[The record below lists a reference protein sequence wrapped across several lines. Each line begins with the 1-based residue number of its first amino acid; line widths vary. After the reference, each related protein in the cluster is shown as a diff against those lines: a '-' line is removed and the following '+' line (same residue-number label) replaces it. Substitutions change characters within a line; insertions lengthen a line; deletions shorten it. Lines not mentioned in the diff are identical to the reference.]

1 MGEVYL
7 VQHPRLPRQDAL
19 KVLRADISA
28 DSDFRERFAR
38 EAELAA
44 KLWHPHIV
52 GIHDRGDDEDR
63 LWISMDYVDGTDAG
77 RLLREQYPT
86 GMPLPAVIE
95 IITAVASAL
104 DYAHARGLLHRDVK
118 PSNILIARLDD
129 DERRILLSDFGVAR
143 DLGDSSGLT
152 LTNMAVGT
160 VAYAAPEQLMGRPLD
175 GRADQY
181 ALAATAYHLLT
192 GAPLFPHSNA
202 AVVIGKHLN
211 AQPPPL
217 TDRHPELAPLDAAL
231 SKALAKDPTARF
243 VSCMD
248 SHARLAVR
256 QLGGRHRR

>member
-1 MGEVYL
+1 
-7 VQHPRLPRQDAL
+7 
-19 KVLRADISA
+19 
-28 DSDFRERFAR
+28 
-38 EAELAA
+38 
-44 KLWHPHIV
+44 
-52 GIHDRGDDEDR
+52 
-63 LWISMDYVDGTDAG
+63 
-77 RLLREQYPT
+77 LLREQYPT

-231 SKALAKDPTARF
+231 AKALAKDPTARF